1 MGSICPIH
9 KMENYTWQ
17 DYLAEKT
24 NLKRAELLFT
34 PEDIAQA
41 LFFLSPKDLQVEV
54 KQWREFLASPNK
66 AEVLR
71 ELERFP
77 KVFRDEVLK
86 GMPVAAPA
94 TSTELAQFQRG

>member
-1 MGSICPIH
+1 MGSMYPIR

-24 NLKRAELLFT
+24 ELKRSGSLFT

-41 LFFLSPKDLQVEV
+41 LFFLSPKDLKVEI
-54 KQWREFLASPNK
+54 KQWREFLASPYK
-66 AEVLR
+66 TEVLR

-77 KVFRDEVLK
+77 KVFRDEVLNFSEVK
-86 GMPVAAPA
+86 D
-94 TSTELAQFQRG
+94 